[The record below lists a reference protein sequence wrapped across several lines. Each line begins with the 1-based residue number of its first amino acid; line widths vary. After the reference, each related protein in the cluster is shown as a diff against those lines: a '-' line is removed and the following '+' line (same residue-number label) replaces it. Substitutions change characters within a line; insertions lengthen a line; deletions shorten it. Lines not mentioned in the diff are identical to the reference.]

1 MKNQAFSG
9 TPTGHRFALC
19 PTTILAGDPVF
30 IGGLPAVA
38 LDNYSSVTG
47 GTDFYFNGSF
57 YLSVTAATALS
68 PLTGTQISPGQNV
81 YADGGT
87 LDSTTNVKYGFTLDA
102 NSSTGTLFG
111 ILDPTQTKILTTVTN
126 ATAKVKI
133 GG

>member
-19 PTTILAGDPVF
+19 PSTIVGGDPVF
-30 IGGLPAVA
+30 IGALPAVA
-38 LDNYSSVTG
+38 LDSYNSVTG

-57 YLSVTAATALS
+57 YLSVTAATNLS
-68 PLTGTQISPGQNV
+68 PLTGTAIKPGQNV

-87 LDSTTNVKYGFTLDA
+87 LDTTTNVKYGFSLDA
-102 NSSTGTLFG
+102 NSGSGTLWG
-111 ILDPTQTKILTTVTN
+111 ILDPTETTINSAVTN